1 MWNLVTNDN
10 DVPWMCNYNKYEYN
24 DWRLITLIQIN
35 MVNANKFHK
44 YELTTVVIYVNIT
57 KYYI

>member
-1 MWNLVTNDN
+1 M
-10 DVPWMCNYNKYEYN
+10 DVDLGWQCNYNKYEYN